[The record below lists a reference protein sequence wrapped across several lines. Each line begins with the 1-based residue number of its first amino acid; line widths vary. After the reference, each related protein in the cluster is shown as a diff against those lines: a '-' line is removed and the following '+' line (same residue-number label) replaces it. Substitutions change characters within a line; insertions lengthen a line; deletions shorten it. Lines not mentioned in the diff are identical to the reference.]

1 MISGTGVLFTPST
14 GVCGSGIFTYYAV
27 DQSGGTSN
35 LATGTITINCT
46 NSAPVAVNQSLTIN
60 EDGFGLFTLTSGSSD
75 SDAGDTISFSGFIIS
90 PSNGSITSTGVY
102 TPTANYCGTDTFSFQ
117 LKDNF

>member
-35 LATGTITINCT
+35 LATGNVTITCSDI
-46 NSAPVAVNQSLTIN
+46 APVAVNDTLTIN
-60 EDGFGLFTLTSGSSD
+60 ED
-75 SDAGDTISFSGFIIS
+75 
-90 PSNGSITSTGVY
+90 ST
-102 TPTANYCGTDTFSFQ
+102 
-117 LKDNF
+117 